1 VSYADRREL
10 EDEIIRRHAACEDV
24 PGDAEADA
32 AVSGGILHTPV
43 QEPEHQAAPKPK
55 APVRV

>member
-1 VSYADRREL
+1 MSYADRREL

-24 PGDAEADA
+24 PDDA

-43 QEPEHQAAPKPK
+43 QKPEHQAAPKPK